1 MGLSSAYNQAGQF
14 FGKAYGDMTSA
25 TNNQIRYGG
34 PFMEEDQSDSQ
45 DDTSYMSGAVPPQT
59 GTTPATESN
68 TYNLESVKR
77 QLIESAKN
85 RQQNRPSNGHINIRA
100 GGGSNPAIMS

>member
-1 MGLSSAYNQAGQF
+1 MGLASAYNQAGQF

-25 TNNQIRYGG
+25 SNNQIRYGG

-59 GTTPATESN
+59 GVTPTAHSN
-68 TYNLESVKR
+68 TYTIEAVKR
-77 QLIESAKN
+77 ELIESAKQ
-85 RQQNRPSNGHINIRA
+85 RRPTDGGLVIRA
-100 GGGSNPAIMS
+100 GGGTNPAIKS